1 MVPRYVEFVGELPR
15 TPTDKVAKHEL
26 RAMGDHGLTSATW
39 DREKAAPSTRAGQ
52 ASAAAEATP
61 GRTA

>member
-1 MVPRYVEFVGELPR
+1 
-15 TPTDKVAKHEL
+15 VAKHEL
-26 RAMGDHGLTSATW
+26 RARGDQGLTPGTW
-39 DREKAAPSTRAGQ
+39 DREQAAPSTRASQ